1 MDKGLWQKA
10 KLRENTHVFF
20 KLGLKWATFLIWRR
34 VWYMCREMGSPGKAW
49 HSDWFWSHWQLRFNE
64 QLLQLESLLQTCSL
78 RTGHSRKFFTFYS
91 AQGNKNEIKY
101 LNYLVSISTSYI
113 ASVFLLTSSQ
123 ESQATVYAMV
133 AAHGVFLCEL
143 NTRIN
148 SVLMPPAGTLTVV
161 QLLEAEM
168 HFLSSH
174 HWQPLVL
181 AVQLAQSENR

>member
-1 MDKGLWQKA
+1 M
-10 KLRENTHVFF
+10 N
-20 KLGLKWATFLIWRR
+20 
-34 VWYMCREMGSPGKAW
+34 
-49 HSDWFWSHWQLRFNE
+49 
-64 QLLQLESLLQTCSL
+64 
-78 RTGHSRKFFTFYS
+78 
-91 AQGNKNEIKY
+91 
-101 LNYLVSISTSYI
+101 ISTSYN
-113 ASVFLLTSSQ
+113 ASAFLLSSSQ

-133 AAHGVFLCEL
+133 AVHGVFLSEL